1 MLPYRT
7 IIEDVS
13 REFSLELLIFSNP
26 KKSITI
32 QQQCH
37 FEAHQEVAVLEQI
50 LEDLAVEEVVE
61 AVLEVSIS
69 FKNFLRKI
77 KFRCAKITDIED

>member
-1 MLPYRT
+1 VLPYRT

-69 FKNFLRKI
+69 FKKNSRKF